1 MGQSLSRR
9 GSDPAY
15 WGVLSWFSLSQCSG
29 SRAVGNPFRAK
40 FPPCISGAV
49 VETGIS

>member
-1 MGQSLSRR
+1 VGQSLSRR

-15 WGVLSWFSLSQCSG
+15 WGVLSWFSLSPCSG